1 MLILQQLLQPNL
13 VAVMASNQEEA
24 CIFPAVKLHVSRK
37 SSLFHTACIIPS
49 LPSQILWRAGVVV
62 GSHEVNAAAGAVA
75 EELVPP
81 IEGAAH
87 DAVSSTHSGRRGA
100 EPEAQLLCSRLQAR
114 PQLRGG
120 CRRQIR
126 FLPVQAITMSITLLD
141 TSCIEWQHN
150 KCQV

>member
-1 MLILQQLLQPNL
+1 MR
-13 VAVMASNQEEA
+13 
-24 CIFPAVKLHVSRK
+24 FPAVKLHVSRK
-37 SSLFHTACIIPS
+37 SSLFQTVYIIPS
-49 LPSQILWRAGVVV
+49 LPLQILWRAGVIV

-126 FLPVQAITMSITLLD
+126 FLPEQAITTEYHFAGQILPRVAAASVSFDPSVNSQAPQCRT
-141 TSCIEWQHN
+141 
-150 KCQV
+150 